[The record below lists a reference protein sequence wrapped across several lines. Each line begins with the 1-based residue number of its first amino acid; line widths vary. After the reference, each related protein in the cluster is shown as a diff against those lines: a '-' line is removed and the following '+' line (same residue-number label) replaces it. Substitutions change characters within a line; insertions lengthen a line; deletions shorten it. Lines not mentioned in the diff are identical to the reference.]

1 MPISTPV
8 VVSHHPHKA
17 RRHFLKMSLGSLGI
31 TALGLSHSYLWAQ
44 SPSPVVEVWKSPS
57 CGCCKD
63 WMAHLEQHG
72 FKTRTHD
79 VGNTAMRAKL
89 GVPMALGSCHT
100 ALVDGYVI
108 EGHVPAADIRRL
120 LKERPMALGLTV
132 PGMPIGSPGMNG
144 PEYQGRRDSY
154 EVLLIEKNG
163 QTRVFRRYA

>member
-1 MPISTPV
+1 
-8 VVSHHPHKA
+8 
-17 RRHFLKMSLGSLGI
+17 
-31 TALGLSHSYLWAQ
+31 
-44 SPSPVVEVWKSPS
+44 
-57 CGCCKD
+57 
-63 WMAHLEQHG
+63 
-72 FKTRTHD
+72 
-79 VGNTAMRAKL
+79 MRAKL